1 MMSLGETSV
10 EKIILAEPR
19 GFCAGVDR
27 AVEAVRGALRS
38 YGRPLYVRHQI
49 VHNRFVLEAL
59 EAEGAIFVDS
69 LDAVPEGQRVIFSA
83 HGVAP
88 SEWDH
93 AKDRRLRVIDATC
106 PLVTKVHDEVER
118 YANEGR
124 TVVLVGHQGHEEVKG
139 TLGVAPGKVVLV
151 GSVEEARACEI
162 SDPSRCAAVTQTT
175 LSVDDTREIMETLK
189 TRFPAML
196 TPKTDDICY
205 ATQNRQNAVK
215 ELVAVSDAVLVVG
228 SKQSSNANRLVE
240 VARQRGARA
249 FLVDSLAD
257 VEDQMLAGVKA
268 LGLTASASSPEW
280 LVEEIIGAFANRGA
294 AVELMS
300 VAKERVHFPLPMPA
314 DLSRGHRGSPA
325 LTILARCLK
334 THPDPFGRVILLERE
349 NVDAKSCRARA
360 DHSNPASASG
370 YQRMPDQVREAGLS
384 GQRHRQESDGI
395 FSRRSREV
403 ARTIAR
409 HAARSGQGRSQ
420 EPRRVEAAR
429 PARRSAGASG

>member
-1 MMSLGETSV
+1 MPPQQVSI

-27 AVEAVRGALRS
+27 AVEAVRGALRA

-59 EAEGAIFVDS
+59 EKEGAIFVES
-69 LDAVPEGQRVIFSA
+69 LDEVPEGQRVIFSA

-93 AKDRRLRVIDATC
+93 AKERGLRVIDATC
-106 PLVTKVHDEVER
+106 PLVTKVHLEVER
-118 YANEGR
+118 YAQEGR
-124 TVVLVGHQGHEEVKG
+124 TVILVGHAGHEEVKG

-151 GSVEEARACEI
+151 GSVEEARALQI
-162 SDPSRCAAVTQTT
+162 SDPERVAAVTQTT

-189 TRFPAML
+189 ERFPALL

-215 ELVAVSDAVLVVG
+215 ELVGVTDAVLVVG
-228 SKQSSNANRLVE
+228 SRQSSNANRLVE

-249 FLVDSLAD
+249 FLVDSIAD
-257 VEDQMLAGVKA
+257 VEPAMLEGVRA

-294 AVELMS
+294 QVELLS

-314 DLSRGHRGSPA
+314 D
-325 LTILARCLK
+325 
-334 THPDPFGRVILLERE
+334 
-349 NVDAKSCRARA
+349 
-360 DHSNPASASG
+360 
-370 YQRMPDQVREAGLS
+370 
-384 GQRHRQESDGI
+384 
-395 FSRRSREV
+395 
-403 ARTIAR
+403 
-409 HAARSGQGRSQ
+409 
-420 EPRRVEAAR
+420 
-429 PARRSAGASG
+429 